1 MSITAFTGWSAT
13 AASNVDL
20 NGIPLSDSMLA
31 NQIDDAIREMMA
43 QLASAGFITTASATI
58 ADNVFRIKG
67 SSDATKLVA
76 FEVDG
81 LTTGT
86 TRTVTIPDASGTVA
100 YLASPTF
107 TGTPAAPT
115 AAGGTNTTQV
125 ATTAFVQSEKL
136 VAAGAVGSYS
146 MMTLTDPATDV
157 AAGAT
162 IAGSKL
168 YYAYLR
174 PDGTGGATVTI
185 VYGGAPTGTW
195 RNMSGCDLS
204 LGSFH
209 FGPALFQRVS

>member
-115 AAGGTNTTQV
+115 AAAGTNTTQI
-125 ATTAFVQSEKL
+125 ATTAFVT
-136 VAAGAVGSYS
+136 AATGGGTPFAVGSYA
-146 MMTLTDPATDV
+146 MCKYTGAGTL

-162 IAGSKL
+162 TSGANLTPGFVWFDSSGFYKFTPGSS
-168 YYAYLR
+168 
-174 PDGTGGATVTI
+174 PS
-185 VYGGAPTGTW
+185 GTW
-195 RNMSGCDLS
+195 KNMSGAQLYNDGYEL
-204 LGSFH
+204 
-209 FGPALFQRVS
+209 GPALFQRIS